1 MGDNAS
7 ANWAW
12 HNTIVGQGYQ
22 AKGVVRQREA
32 TTVKVIDFTSAASSE
47 PSYPPDAS
55 TDLQVKEKDRKKTK
69 KERKESHTSEDDQHH
84 SKRIKKAEKTSKEK
98 REKKNHKKH
107 SHSTLKDKRVIDTSI
122 DEFNPLLQYLA
133 TSLSNKTRK
142 FTLEND

>member
-1 MGDNAS
+1 MGENAS

-32 TTVKVIDFTSAASSE
+32 TTLKVVDYRTAPVNEPLDHTPSAE
-47 PSYPPDAS
+47 
-55 TDLQVKEKDRKKTK
+55 LQIKEKDRKKLK
-69 KERKESHTSEDDQHH
+69 KEKKESYTSEDDKHH
-84 SKRIKKAEKTSKEK
+84 NKKSKKGEKATKEK
-98 REKKNHKKH
+98 IEKKDHKKH
-107 SHSTLKDKRVIDTSI
+107 SHSTLKDKHVVINTVK

-133 TSLSNKTRK
+133 TTLSNKTRT